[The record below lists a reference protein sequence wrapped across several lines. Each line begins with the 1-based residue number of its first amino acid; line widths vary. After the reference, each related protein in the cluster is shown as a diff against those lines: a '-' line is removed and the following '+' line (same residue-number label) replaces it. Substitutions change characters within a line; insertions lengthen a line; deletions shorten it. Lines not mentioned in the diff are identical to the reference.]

1 MVLKICPVAL
11 GLVSVLLIGCAS
23 SGVSVV
29 KMDMRARPGVTLVV
43 LPFKV
48 QGTAQVAQD
57 WRKTGEVVATPDGKV
72 VETGMYQYTVEGE
85 DVTNLRK
92 SLIGSLRKGGAFASV
107 LDLRPA
113 ELPVGAWVM
122 EVTLGKRGMEQTT
135 TRSTCFIHGHVS
147 IKEQERVL
155 KEADVAANG
164 TSLMTVG
171 AAKDEALEN
180 FVRSVLE
187 IVNQT

>member
-1 MVLKICPVAL
+1 MVLKIRRVAL
-11 GLVSVLLIGCAS
+11 GLASVLLIGCAS

-29 KMDMRARPGVTLVV
+29 KMDMQARPGVTLVV

-92 SLIGSLRKGGAFASV
+92 SLIGSLRKAGAFASV

-135 TRSTCFIHGHVS
+135 TRSTSAVCSSARG
-147 IKEQERVL
+147 
-155 KEADVAANG
+155 
-164 TSLMTVG
+164 
-171 AAKDEALEN
+171 
-180 FVRSVLE
+180 
-187 IVNQT
+187 